1 MRSCFFAQSRAVT
14 KLQPEPRNATISGR
28 ALVQVRTTRAQKHS
42 LLEAPNRNDISSNFG
57 IALKSLSARSPQ
69 RTKATLYIQ
78 YPFLQTL
85 VLGDFESR
93 KTEREG
99 TCPCRNKWTRNR
111 FDGDDDDDDDDAGKR
126 GKKRTQWM
134 RLEKSFSPVFSL
146 CGLWRL

>member
-1 MRSCFFAQSRAVT
+1 MEEPSLSLALCFSYSNNRIGEKKAARERERERERVRSCFFAQSRAVT

-99 TCPCRNKWTRNR
+99 TCPCRNK
-111 FDGDDDDDDDDAGKR
+111 
-126 GKKRTQWM
+126 
-134 RLEKSFSPVFSL
+134 
-146 CGLWRL
+146 